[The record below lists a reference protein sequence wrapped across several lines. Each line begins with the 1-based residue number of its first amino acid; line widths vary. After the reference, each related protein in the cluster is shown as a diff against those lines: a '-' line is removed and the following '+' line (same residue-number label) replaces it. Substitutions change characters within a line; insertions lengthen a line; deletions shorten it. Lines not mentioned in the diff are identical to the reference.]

1 MATTTA
7 TITLSSTDLLSDEL
21 ALSTTATLT
30 TAGTAT
36 GVTQASG
43 LSRKTTS
50 AAAAAAIQANV
61 LYRAGDYLAN
71 GANKVY
77 IKNTSTT
84 VAEFYTVV
92 IDQEV
97 IGRLYAGDWMFMPWS
112 ATSGTFAE
120 FRLTIAGSWVAGD
133 TWEFDGVTATAPT
146 GLYAGQAGL
155 FSGQQQ
161 IGKNIT
167 GELGGIGGDLASFR
181 TAAEAYQ
188 RQAETAR
195 GDIQGT
201 QRSGQSAMEQ
211 QIGSVGLAS
220 NRAAEMLTQQR
231 QAESLAAKQR
241 ASAQPD
247 PVSQQAQSFAQ
258 TAGRNLSN
266 PTQQQVGPLGPQSQ
280 DPRDVFIQNLFRTS
294 QGLMNRTPV

>member
-21 ALSTTATLT
+21 ALSTTSTLT

-97 IGRLYAGDWMFMPWS
+97 VGRLYAGDWMFMPWI
-112 ATSGTFAE
+112 ATSGTKALFTV
-120 FRLTIAGSWVAGD
+120 TIAATWAIGD
-133 TWEFDGVTATAPT
+133 TWTFDG
-146 GLYAGQAGL
+146 
-155 FSGQQQ
+155 
-161 IGKNIT
+161 IT
-167 GELGGIGGDLASFR
+167 M
-181 TAAEAYQ
+181 T
-188 RQAETAR
+188 AETA
-195 GDIQGT
+195 T
-201 QRSGQSAMEQ
+201 
-211 QIGSVGLAS
+211 LAS
-220 NRAAEMLTQQR
+220 IAAQLDT
-231 QAESLAAKQR
+231 LNYPNWTTTY
-241 ASAQPD
+241 ASGVTIIFTARYASD
-247 PVSQQAQSFAQ
+247 ATEVVYATADGELV
-258 TAGRNLSN
+258 TAGNGTANISGAAAGTASESDITIRPSVHTDMTYETML
-266 PTQQQVGPLGPQSQ
+266 
-280 DPRDVFIQNLFRTS
+280 IHE
-294 QGLMNRTPV
+294 